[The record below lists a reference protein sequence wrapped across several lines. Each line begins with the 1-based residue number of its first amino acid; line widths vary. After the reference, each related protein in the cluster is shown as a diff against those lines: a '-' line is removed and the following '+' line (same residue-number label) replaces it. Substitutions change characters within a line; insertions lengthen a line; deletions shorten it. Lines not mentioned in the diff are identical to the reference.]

1 MKETINKLLE
11 TRRAERETMR
21 AALLASN
28 VLEERT
34 EYDETINKI
43 DAEIRELENVL
54 EELDKPIEETKVD
67 VRALD
72 VLGGKEVEKMAVE
85 NRTIDKFD
93 TAEYRDAFMNFCKY
107 GTPVPAE
114 FRGDAVTKTNDAS
127 AVIPTTILQEIIK
140 EVKSYGNLYAK
151 VRKLNVQGG
160 MQVPILSLKPTAT
173 WITADTAT
181 SESDKH
187 KLEAKTYVSFGYFG
201 LECKVAQ
208 TLLTNIVTFDMF
220 QELFVTL
227 AVEAIAKALDVAI
240 MNGSGSGEMLGI
252 TKDERVTNVV
262 TLSADAFE
270 SWSGWKKN
278 VFAAM
283 PKSYRDGEFF
293 MAQSTF
299 DGYIDGMVDDNGQPI
314 ARVNYGI
321 DGAENYRFGGKTV
334 ETVEDDIITPYDD
347 AESGDIV
354 AVFAKLSDYAVNT
367 NMEMRVERWEDK
379 HTHEIINNAI
389 LIADGKLLDPHGVI
403 IVKKA

>member
-1 MKETINKLLE
+1 
-11 TRRAERETMR
+11 
-21 AALLASN
+21 
-28 VLEERT
+28 
-34 EYDETINKI
+34 
-43 DAEIRELENVL
+43 
-54 EELDKPIEETKVD
+54 
-67 VRALD
+67 
-72 VLGGKEVEKMAVE
+72 
-85 NRTIDKFD
+85 
-93 TAEYRDAFMNFCKY
+93 
-107 GTPVPAE
+107 
-114 FRGDAVTKTNDAS
+114 
-127 AVIPTTILQEIIK
+127 
-140 EVKSYGNLYAK
+140 
-151 VRKLNVQGG
+151 
-160 MQVPILSLKPTAT
+160 
-173 WITADTAT
+173 
-181 SESDKH
+181 
-187 KLEAKTYVSFGYFG
+187 
-201 LECKVAQ
+201 
-208 TLLTNIVTFDMF
+208 MF

>member
-160 MQVPILSLKPTAT
+160 MQVPILSLKQLRLGLPQTLQQAK
-173 WITADTAT
+173 AT
-181 SESDKH
+181 SRSLKQKH
-187 KLEAKTYVSFGYFG
+187 TCHLATLDLNARLRRHFS
-201 LECKVAQ
+201 Q
-208 TLLTNIVTFDMF
+208 TL
-220 QELFVTL
+220 
-227 AVEAIAKALDVAI
+227 
-240 MNGSGSGEMLGI
+240 
-252 TKDERVTNVV
+252 
-262 TLSADAFE
+262 
-270 SWSGWKKN
+270 
-278 VFAAM
+278 
-283 PKSYRDGEFF
+283 
-293 MAQSTF
+293 
-299 DGYIDGMVDDNGQPI
+299 
-314 ARVNYGI
+314 
-321 DGAENYRFGGKTV
+321 
-334 ETVEDDIITPYDD
+334 
-347 AESGDIV
+347 
-354 AVFAKLSDYAVNT
+354 
-367 NMEMRVERWEDK
+367 
-379 HTHEIINNAI
+379 
-389 LIADGKLLDPHGVI
+389 
-403 IVKKA
+403 